1 MKITYVIQ
9 DDKND
14 ATEAANVANLLV
26 NQYRVKAI
34 VGAVTSKATIPASRT
49 SYKPRRSP
57 RSPRPRRTRK

>member
-26 NQYRVKAI
+26 NQY
-34 VGAVTSKATIPASRT
+34 G
-49 SYKPRRSP
+49 
-57 RSPRPRRTRK
+57 